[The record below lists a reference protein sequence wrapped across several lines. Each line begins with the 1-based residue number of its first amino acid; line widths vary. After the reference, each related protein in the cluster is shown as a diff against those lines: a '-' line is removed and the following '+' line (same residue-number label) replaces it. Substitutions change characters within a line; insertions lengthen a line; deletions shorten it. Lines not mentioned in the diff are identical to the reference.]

1 MKTQQEIEKYLDAV
15 IKEWQNCKK
24 MDRMYLATVA
34 AGIINTLN
42 WVLEKE
48 KPFDFNSEG

>member
-24 MDRMYLATVA
+24 MKRRYQETVA
-34 AGIINTLN
+34 SGIINALY

-48 KPFDFNSEG
+48 KPFDFNREG